1 MNTVMI
7 DLALGLVLMYSVL
20 SLFVTVLQEMLVNSV
35 FRWRSVHLG
44 TSVQSAFGEDPKLT
58 QAFFDHPLIV
68 SLSKGTGGRKPSY
81 IPPEMFA
88 KAFLAVLG
96 RGQHPAENG
105 LTPSSFLASLQ
116 AGGAG
121 TVSSTSAGKL
131 DFVAALTAATQGS
144 GDDWATFEKQI
155 ETWFDDIGERARG
168 WYKRSSQYWALGLS
182 LLLAVL
188 LNVDSVMIARTLWT
202 DGQLRTQ
209 LAVLATQVNA
219 VQQASTSGA
228 AAPTPVL
235 QNPPTAEERLRKIDD
250 KLEDLVLRTGQ
261 DDYVKNDD
269 LARMSCAKAEDDTKN
284 ATKTLPALI
293 GKRCD
298 TKELFVLG
306 KPAKARYP
314 ALEWSENFTV
324 LRVDLAKELYED
336 TEKRK
341 EKLKTIRATLR
352 AISEE
357 MLSAQNALTARSSAL
372 LVADLN
378 RRVLGVEREITDAL
392 SALART
398 ADTQQ
403 RSKVECSL
411 AFAGDKTA
419 QDLCG
424 ERLSKI
430 ASLGLPMGYDMSVV
444 VRQASREDLQALTK
458 KGCDQPDGSP
468 KKAEGCQWSFLEAMR
483 VALRGGAWVGWL
495 LTAIALSLGAPF
507 WFDLLNRLVKLRA
520 SIPPET
526 AEAKETAKKGDD
538 AATTTDKVGQT
549 APTTGTSDVAT
560 EFEKQLSED
569 ERRALQRKLLQAPTG
584 VFDAETRAAIAA
596 RRGQLGMTKGS
607 TIDATLYEAIM
618 ERRAPS
624 LKPRPILRP
633 GVTDPLLVPEL
644 RTRLS
649 ALLGIPLRAQG
660 SGDQFDSEV
669 RAAVRLFQGRANL
682 EPDGEM
688 GPQSWSI
695 LDAGGGSA
703 PAADTWMRIAIDKL
717 GLDET
722 VPAHVPEIV
731 EFLKQVPATA
741 AATDPTKT
749 AWCACFV
756 AYIIGKALPNSA
768 MPTNNPALA
777 ANWGNWG
784 TPVLKGSPEYG
795 AITVLHDEHNQQH
808 HVGFM
813 VGRTPS
819 GTVLLG
825 GNQGQGG
832 KVSVLLFD
840 DDHYKVTY
848 TGMPS

>member
-20 SLFVTVLQEMLVNSV
+20 SLLVTVLQEMLVNSV

-44 TSVQSAFGEDPKLT
+44 TSVRSAFGEDPKLT

-68 SLSKGTGGRKPSY
+68 SLSKGMGGRKPSY
-81 IPPEMFA
+81 IPPQVFA

-121 TVSSTSAGKL
+121 ILSSTATGKL

-144 GDDWATFEKQI
+144 ADDWASFEKQI

-188 LNVDSVMIARTLWT
+188 LNIDSVMIARTLWT

-209 LAVLATQVNA
+209 LAAFATQVNA
-219 VQQASTSGA
+219 TQQASTSGA
-228 AAPTPVL
+228 VAPTPVL

-250 KLEDLVLRTGQ
+250 QLEDLVLRTGQ

-269 LARMSCAKAEDDTKN
+269 LARMSCAKARDDTSKG
-284 ATKTLPALI
+284 ATETLPALI

-314 ALEWSENFTV
+314 ALQWSENFTV
-324 LRVDLAKELYED
+324 LRVDLAKALYED

-341 EKLKTIRATLR
+341 QKLKTIRATLR

-357 MLSAQNALTARSSAL
+357 MLSAQYALTARSSAL

-378 RRVLGVEREITDAL
+378 RRVLSVERELTDAL

-403 RSKVECSL
+403 RDKVECIL

-444 VRQASREDLQALTK
+444 VRQAALQDLQDLK
-458 KGCDQPDGSP
+458 KECQPNGSVE
-468 KKAEGCQWSFLEAMR
+468 AGSCQWSFWKAMWM
-483 VALRGGAWVGWL
+483 ALCGGAWVGWL
-495 LTAIALSLGAPF
+495 LTAVALSLGAPF

-526 AEAKETAKKGDD
+526 AEAKETVKKGVD
-538 AATTTDKVGQT
+538 APTTTDTVGQAT
-549 APTTGTSDVAT
+549 PTTGTSDVAT
-560 EFEKQLSED
+560 EFEKQLSES
-569 ERRALQRKLLQAPTG
+569 ERREVLGKLMEAPSG
-584 VFDAETRAAIAA
+584 VFDDKARAAIAA
-596 RRGQLGMTKGS
+596 RRDRLGMAKGS

-618 ERRAPS
+618 ERRMPS

-633 GVTDPLLVPEL
+633 GVTDPLVPEL
-644 RTRLS
+644 RKRLS
-649 ALLGIPLRAQG
+649 DVLGGIPSRAQG
-660 SGDQFDSEV
+660 SGDQFDSEL

-695 LDAGGGSA
+695 LDAGGGPAS
-703 PAADTWMRIAIDKL
+703 AADKWMRIAIDKL

-722 VPAHVPEIV
+722 ISEHVSEIV
-731 EFLKQVPATA
+731 EFLKKVPVTSAV
-741 AATDPTKT
+741 TDPRTT
-749 AWCACFV
+749 AWCGCFV
-756 AYIIGKALPNSA
+756 AYVIGEALPDLA
-768 MPTNNPALA
+768 IPTSNPALA
-777 ANWGNWG
+777 ANWEKWGNSV
-784 TPVLKGSPEYG
+784 PQGSPEYG
-795 AITVLHDEHNQQH
+795 AITVLHDEHNNQY

-840 DDHYKVTY
+840 DDHYSVTY